1 MLDSCSFYILYVLRI
16 PDYPSV
22 SYANTIAFW
31 QSGYCSLLAYDHNY
45 SLTQVLFTVQS
56 PFSKVDKHK
65 FHGKDI
71 PHIKL
76 DKNMTI
82 EELVNV
88 FESSGYNG
96 RRLGEAAKLYA
107 KMIKDNTTICL
118 TMAGAM
124 TPVGFGGI
132 VKTLIE
138 RGFVDWIITTGA
150 NVYHEDHFAW
160 GLPIKQGSSD
170 VDDMRLYQEEIVRI
184 RDVYIK
190 FYETLE
196 AEDQIIQQM
205 FGKDF
210 TDKPFTTAEFC
221 NLMGRVGKENAKYPE
236 KSFIT
241 AAYDY
246 DVPVYIS
253 TIKDSSLALSL
264 AVHRLEDKIYNLDFV
279 REIIEQAAI
288 VYDSDKSG
296 ILELGGGVPKNT
308 AQQTGPLLDQILR
321 RNDGGQD
328 YIIQITDARPDTG
341 GLSGATLQEGKSWG
355 KVQNSNKGLVTV
367 YADSTIAFPI
377 LALYVLSNQK
387 TRKPKRLYKKLGI
400 MYDKLKNDYARNP
413 VNNIK

>member
-1 MLDSCSFYILYVLRI
+1 MD
-16 PDYPSV
+16 
-22 SYANTIAFW
+22 A
-31 QSGYCSLLAYDHNY
+31 
-45 SLTQVLFTVQS
+45 
-56 PFSKVDKHK
+56 HK

-76 DKNMTI
+76 DPKMTI
-82 EELVNV
+82 EDLVEV
-88 FESSGYNG
+88 FSGSGFNG
-96 RRLGEAAKLYA
+96 RQLGDAAKLYA
-107 KMIKDNTTICL
+107 KMIKENATICL
-118 TMAGAM
+118 TISGAM

-132 VKTLIE
+132 IKSLIE

-160 GLPIKQGSSD
+160 GLPVKQGSSE
-170 VDDMRLYQEEIVRI
+170 VDDMKLYENEIVRI

-196 AEDQIIQQM
+196 AQDKIIQKM

-210 TDKPFTTAEFC
+210 PDEPFTTAEFC
-221 NLMGRVGKENAKYPE
+221 NLMGKLSKEKSKHPE

-241 AAYDY
+241 TAYDY

-253 TIKDSSLALSL
+253 TMKDSSIALNL
-264 AVHRLEDKIYNLDFV
+264 AVQRLHGKIYNLDFV

-288 VYDSDKSG
+288 LFNSKKSG

-308 AQQTGPLLDQILR
+308 AQQTGPLLDQILG

-355 KVQNSNKGLVTV
+355 KVQDSHEGIITV

-387 TRKPKRLYKKLGI
+387 TRKPKRLYKKIGQFYETLSKD
-400 MYDKLKNDYARNP
+400 YFKKPKQSKKQQKEKRNKN
-413 VNNIK
+413 

>member
-1 MLDSCSFYILYVLRI
+1 MD
-16 PDYPSV
+16 P
-22 SYANTIAFW
+22 
-31 QSGYCSLLAYDHNY
+31 
-45 SLTQVLFTVQS
+45 
-56 PFSKVDKHK
+56 HK

-76 DKNMTI
+76 DEKMTI
-82 EELVNV
+82 EDLINV
-88 FESSGYNG
+88 FASSGFNG
-96 RRLGEAAKLYA
+96 RQLGDAAKLYA
-107 KMIKDNTTICL
+107 KMIKENATICL
-118 TMAGAM
+118 TVSGAL

-132 VKTLIE
+132 IKTLIE

-160 GLPIKQGSSD
+160 GLPIKQGSFN
-170 VDDMRLYQEEIVRI
+170 VDDMKLYENEIVRI
-184 RDVYIK
+184 RDIYIK

-196 AEDQIIQQM
+196 AEDQVIQKM
-205 FGKDF
+205 FGIDF
-210 TDKPFTTAEFC
+210 PDKPFTTAEFC
-221 NLMGRVGKENAKYPE
+221 NLMGKMSKENSKYPE

-241 AAYDY
+241 AAYEY

-253 TIKDSSLALSL
+253 TIKDSSLALNL
-264 AVHRLEDKIYNLDFV
+264 AVHRLADKTYNLDFV

-288 VYDSDKSG
+288 LYDSKKSG
-296 ILELGGGVPKNT
+296 IVELGGGVPKNA

-355 KVQNSNKGLVTV
+355 KVQDAHNGMVTV
-367 YADSTIAFPI
+367 YADATIAFPI

-387 TRKPKRLYKKLGI
+387 TRKPKRLYKKIGKL
-400 MYDKLKNDYARNP
+400 YDNLKDDYFKNP
-413 VNNIK
+413 ANNIKKSKKDN

>member
-1 MLDSCSFYILYVLRI
+1 MLAQALIIVK
-16 PDYPSV
+16 
-22 SYANTIAFW
+22 SYF
-31 QSGYCSLLAYDHNY
+31 L
-45 SLTQVLFTVQS
+45 
-56 PFSKVDKHK
+56 KVDPHK

-76 DKNMTI
+76 DPNMTI
-82 EELVNV
+82 EDLVNV

-96 RRLGEAAKLYA
+96 RKLGEAAKLYA
-107 KMIKDNTTICL
+107 KMIKENTTICL
-118 TMAGAM
+118 TVSGALS
-124 TPVGFGGI
+124 PVGFGGI
-132 VKTLIE
+132 IKTLIE

-160 GLPIKQGSSD
+160 GLPIKQGSSN
-170 VDDMRLYQEEIVRI
+170 VDDMKLYENEIVRI

-196 AEDQIIQQM
+196 AEDQVIQKM

-210 TDKPFTTAEFC
+210 PNKSFTTAEFC
-221 NLMGRVGKENAKYPE
+221 NLMGKISKENAKYPE

-241 AAYDY
+241 AAYEY

-253 TIKDSSLALSL
+253 TIKDSSLALNL
-264 AVHRLEDKIYNLDFV
+264 VVHRLQGKIYNLDFV

-288 VYDSDKSG
+288 LYDSKKSG

-321 RNDGGQD
+321 RDDGGQD

-355 KVQNSNKGLVTV
+355 KVQDSDQGLVTV
-367 YADSTIAFPI
+367 YADVTIAFPI

-387 TRKPKRLYKKLGI
+387 TRKPKRLYKKLGK
-400 MYDKLKNDYARNP
+400 MYDKLSGDYFKNP
-413 VNNIK
+413 VVNVKKPRKKN

>member
-1 MLDSCSFYILYVLRI
+1 M
-16 PDYPSV
+16 
-22 SYANTIAFW
+22 
-31 QSGYCSLLAYDHNY
+31 
-45 SLTQVLFTVQS
+45 
-56 PFSKVDKHK
+56 DKHK

-82 EELVNV
+82 EDLVNV

-107 KMIKDNTTICL
+107 KMIKDNVTICL
-118 TMAGAM
+118 TVAGAM

-132 VKTLIE
+132 IKTLIE

-170 VDDMRLYQEEIVRI
+170 VDDMRLYKEEIVRI

-196 AEDQIIQQM
+196 AEDLIIQKM

-210 TDKPFTTAEFC
+210 PDKPFTTAEFC
-221 NLMGRVGKENAKYPE
+221 NLMGRIGKENAKHPE

-246 DVPVYIS
+246 DVPVYVS
-253 TIKDSSLALSL
+253 TIKDSSLALDL
-264 AVHRLEDKIYNLDFV
+264 VVHRLEDKIYNLDFV

-288 VYDSDKSG
+288 VYDSEKSG

-321 RNDGGQD
+321 RSDGGQD

-355 KVQNSNKGLVTV
+355 KVQDSNKGLVTV

-400 MYDKLKNDYARNP
+400 LYDKLRDDYAANSA
-413 VNNIK
+413 NNVK

>member
-1 MLDSCSFYILYVLRI
+1 MD
-16 PDYPSV
+16 P
-22 SYANTIAFW
+22 
-31 QSGYCSLLAYDHNY
+31 
-45 SLTQVLFTVQS
+45 
-56 PFSKVDKHK
+56 HK

-76 DKNMTI
+76 DPKMTI
-82 EELVNV
+82 EDLVNV
-88 FESSGYNG
+88 FASSGFNG
-96 RRLGEAAKLYA
+96 RQLGEAAKLYA
-107 KMIKDNTTICL
+107 KMIKEDVTICL
-118 TMAGAM
+118 TVSGAM

-132 VKTLIE
+132 IKTLIE

-160 GLPIKQGSSD
+160 GLPVKQGSFD
-170 VDDMRLYQEEIVRI
+170 VDDMKLYENEIVRI

-196 AEDQIIQQM
+196 VEDQVIQKM
-205 FGKDF
+205 FSDEFSNKS
-210 TDKPFTTAEFC
+210 FTTAEFC
-221 NLMGRVGKENAKYPE
+221 NVMGKISKENAKFPE
-236 KSFIT
+236 KSFIAT
-241 AAYDY
+241 AHEY

-253 TIKDSSLALSL
+253 TIKDSSLALNL
-264 AVHRLEDKIYNLDFV
+264 AVHRLRDKTYNLDFV

-288 VYDSDKSG
+288 IYDSKKSG

-355 KVQNSNKGLVTV
+355 KVQDAHNGMVTV
-367 YADSTIAFPI
+367 YADATIVFPI

-387 TRKPKRLYKKLGI
+387 TRKPKRIYKKLRKL
-400 MYDKLKNDYARNP
+400 YDKLSEDYFKNLENKTE
-413 VNNIK
+413 NTKKKN

>member
-1 MLDSCSFYILYVLRI
+1 MD
-16 PDYPSV
+16 P
-22 SYANTIAFW
+22 
-31 QSGYCSLLAYDHNY
+31 HE
-45 SLTQVLFTVQS
+45 
-56 PFSKVDKHK
+56 

-76 DKNMTI
+76 DPTMNI
-82 EELVNV
+82 EDLVDV
-88 FESSGYNG
+88 FSSSGFNG
-96 RRLGEAAKLYA
+96 RQLGDAAKLYA
-107 KMIKDNTTICL
+107 TMIEEGATICL
-118 TMAGAM
+118 TVSGAM

-132 VKTLIE
+132 IKTLIE

-160 GLPIKQGSSD
+160 GLPVKQGSFD
-170 VDDMRLYQEEIVRI
+170 VDDMKLYENEIVRI
-184 RDVYIK
+184 RDIYIK

-196 AEDQIIQQM
+196 AQDQIIQKM

-210 TDKPFTTAEFC
+210 PDDSFTTAEFC
-221 NLMGRVGKENAKYPE
+221 NLMGKISKENAKYPE

-241 AAYDY
+241 TAYEY

-253 TIKDSSLALSL
+253 TIKDSSLALNL
-264 AVHRLEDKIYNLDFV
+264 AVHRLENKIYNLDFV

-288 VYDSDKSG
+288 VYSSKKSG

-328 YIIQITDARPDTG
+328 FVIQITDARPDTG

-355 KVQNSNKGLVTV
+355 KIQDAHNGMVTV
-367 YADSTIAFPI
+367 YADATIAFPI
-377 LALYVLSNQK
+377 LALYALSNQK
-387 TRKPKRLYKKLGI
+387 KRNPKRLYKKLND
-400 MYDKLKNDYARNP
+400 MYEKLRIDYSKNP
-413 VNNIK
+413 VYYTDKSKH

>member
-1 MLDSCSFYILYVLRI
+1 MD
-16 PDYPSV
+16 P
-22 SYANTIAFW
+22 
-31 QSGYCSLLAYDHNY
+31 
-45 SLTQVLFTVQS
+45 
-56 PFSKVDKHK
+56 HK

-76 DKNMTI
+76 DPKMTI
-82 EELVNV
+82 EDLVEV
-88 FESSGYNG
+88 FSRSGFNG
-96 RRLGEAAKLYA
+96 RQLGDAAKLYA
-107 KMIKDNTTICL
+107 KMIKENATICL
-118 TMAGAM
+118 TISGAM

-132 VKTLIE
+132 IKSLIE

-160 GLPIKQGSSD
+160 GLPVKQGNFE
-170 VDDMRLYQEEIVRI
+170 VDDMKLYENEIVRI

-196 AEDQIIQQM
+196 AQDKIIQKM

-210 TDKPFTTAEFC
+210 PDEPFTTAEFC
-221 NLMGRVGKENAKYPE
+221 NLMGKLSKEKSKHPE

-241 AAYDY
+241 TAYDY

-253 TIKDSSLALSL
+253 TMKDSSIALNL
-264 AVHRLEDKIYNLDFV
+264 AVQRLHGKIYNLDFV

-288 VYDSDKSG
+288 LFNSKKSG

-308 AQQTGPLLDQILR
+308 AQQTGPLLDQILA

-355 KVQNSNKGLVTV
+355 KVQDSHEGIITV

-400 MYDKLKNDYARNP
+400 FYEKLSEDYFKKPKQSKKQQKDKRK
-413 VNNIK
+413 

>member
-1 MLDSCSFYILYVLRI
+1 
-16 PDYPSV
+16 
-22 SYANTIAFW
+22 
-31 QSGYCSLLAYDHNY
+31 
-45 SLTQVLFTVQS
+45 
-56 PFSKVDKHK
+56 VDPHK

-76 DKNMTI
+76 DEKMTI
-82 EELVNV
+82 EDLINV
-88 FESSGYNG
+88 FASSGFNG
-96 RRLGEAAKLYA
+96 RQLGDAAKLYA
-107 KMIKDNTTICL
+107 KMIKENATICL
-118 TMAGAM
+118 TVSGAL

-132 VKTLIE
+132 IKTLIE

-160 GLPIKQGSSD
+160 GLPIKQGSFN
-170 VDDMRLYQEEIVRI
+170 VDDMKLYENEIVRI

-196 AEDQIIQQM
+196 AEDQVIQKM
-205 FGKDF
+205 FGIDF
-210 TDKPFTTAEFC
+210 PDKPFTTAEFC
-221 NLMGRVGKENAKYPE
+221 NLMGKMSKENSKYPE

-241 AAYDY
+241 AAYEY

-253 TIKDSSLALSL
+253 TIKDSSLALNL
-264 AVHRLEDKIYNLDFV
+264 AVHRLADKTYNLDFV

-288 VYDSDKSG
+288 LYDSKKSG
-296 ILELGGGVPKNT
+296 IVELGGGVPKNA

-355 KVQNSNKGLVTV
+355 KVQDAHNGMVTV
-367 YADSTIAFPI
+367 YADATIAFPI

-387 TRKPKRLYKKLGI
+387 TRKPKRLYKKIGKL
-400 MYDKLKNDYARNP
+400 YDNLKDDYFKNP
-413 VNNIK
+413 ANNIKKSKKDN

>member
-1 MLDSCSFYILYVLRI
+1 MPENSEQYITRSRMLAQALIIVKCYFL
-16 PDYPSV
+16 
-22 SYANTIAFW
+22 
-31 QSGYCSLLAYDHNY
+31 
-45 SLTQVLFTVQS
+45 
-56 PFSKVDKHK
+56 KVDPHK
-65 FHGKDI
+65 FHGNDI

-76 DKNMTI
+76 DQNMTI
-82 EELVNV
+82 EDLVNI

-96 RRLGEAAKLYA
+96 RKLGEAAKLYA
-107 KMIKDNTTICL
+107 KMIKENTTICL
-118 TMAGAM
+118 TVSGAL

-132 VKTLIE
+132 IKTLIE

-160 GLPIKQGSSD
+160 GLPIKQGSSN
-170 VDDMRLYQEEIVRI
+170 VDDMKLYENEIVRI

-196 AEDQIIQQM
+196 AEDQVIQKM

-210 TDKPFTTAEFC
+210 PNKSFTTAEFC
-221 NLMGRVGKENAKYPE
+221 NLMGKISKENAKYPE

-241 AAYDY
+241 AAYEY

-253 TIKDSSLALSL
+253 TIKDSSLALNL
-264 AVHRLEDKIYNLDFV
+264 VVHRLQGKIYNLDFV

-288 VYDSDKSG
+288 LYHSKKSG

-321 RNDGGQD
+321 RDDGGQD

-355 KVQNSNKGLVTV
+355 KVKDSDQGLVTV
-367 YADSTIAFPI
+367 YADATIAFPI

-387 TRKPKRLYKKLGI
+387 TRKPKRLYKKLGR
-400 MYDKLKNDYARNP
+400 MYDKLSDDYFKNP
-413 VNNIK
+413 VVNVKKSKKKN